1 MKNLSL
7 LLAFGCTLCCFTLAA
22 QEEEYGLASY
32 YSEDFQGRSTAYGD
46 IYNKDE
52 LTCAH
57 KRYPY
62 GTMLKVTRLDNKKSV
77 NVKVTD
83 KGPFIKGRVVDLSH
97 RAAEILGMI
106 GLNTVEVKVE
116 RLSNTS
122 TRTADTA
129 PIVRGSSATTD
140 SQPQSFDEPTGD
152 RIVAPDLSAKGSS
165 PATASTAAAPA
176 TTAPAKPTEPAPTAT
191 PNKTTIPVVK
201 QSTDRFSRVGDD
213 YTPFGLY
220 RIVLEKPD
228 SQTGFGVQIAS
239 FSNYENLLQKV
250 ADLQAKWFDNILI
263 SIEPGT
269 GGNNSYKVILG
280 PFDTQK
286 GAQHYQES
294 LVSRYKIN
302 GFVLDLAGL
311 KY

>member
-7 LLAFGCTLCCFTLAA
+7 LLAFGCMLCSFTLVA

-62 GTMLKVTRLDNKKSV
+62 GTLLKVTRLDNKKSV

-106 GLNTVEVKVE
+106 GLNPVEVKVE
-116 RLSNTS
+116 RLSSTS

-129 PIVRGSSATTD
+129 PIVRGGSSTATDD
-140 SQPQSFDEPTGD
+140 SRPQAFDEPAAE
-152 RIVAPDLSAKGSS
+152 RIVAADLPAK
-165 PATASTAAAPA
+165 AAAPA
-176 TTAPAKPTEPAPTAT
+176 PTSTTPAAAAPA
-191 PNKTTIPVVK
+191 
-201 QSTDRFSRVGDD
+201 
-213 YTPFGLY
+213 
-220 RIVLEKPD
+220 
-228 SQTGFGVQIAS
+228 
-239 FSNYENLLQKV
+239 
-250 ADLQAKWFDNILI
+250 
-263 SIEPGT
+263 
-269 GGNNSYKVILG
+269 
-280 PFDTQK
+280 
-286 GAQHYQES
+286 
-294 LVSRYKIN
+294 
-302 GFVLDLAGL
+302 
-311 KY
+311 